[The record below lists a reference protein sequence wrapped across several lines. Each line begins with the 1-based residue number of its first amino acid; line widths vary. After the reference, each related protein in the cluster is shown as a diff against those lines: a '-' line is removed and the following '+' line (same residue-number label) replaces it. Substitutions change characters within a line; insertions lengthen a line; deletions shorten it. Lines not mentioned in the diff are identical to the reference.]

1 VTPLHDRVTAGCYK
15 NSAMDCPKCG
25 HSQSDTIKCASCGVY
40 FAKLAPR
47 LAAAAPAIQHEEAPR
62 GFSIGALLL
71 AAIAAGAVVYYL
83 MRSSHTG
90 HPPAAAAAGIPAAAQ
105 AGPDPAGA
113 TAAAL
118 PSASAINAVEAARS
132 ATVFIRTSWGL
143 GSGFIIDADCHV
155 VTNRHVVETDGAKVA
170 ANIDH
175 NPEMQAGIAVTQQRL
190 QNALLAAQLHRRV
203 LASQP
208 GNNLELIQL
217 DERIRQ
223 MQQLLGNLPQQLD
236 ADITKRVN
244 DADHSGFSV
253 TLLDGTHYEG
263 LHARLSEAAD
273 LALFQLPANNCP
285 FISADRNAALR
296 VSQRVYTIGNPSGLS
311 YTVTSGVVS
320 GLRDIDGKR
329 YVQTDAPINPG
340 NSGGPLITEEGR
352 VIGINSMVMRGVQG
366 IGFAIP
372 IDKVFT
378 EFPEMAPQ

>member
-1 VTPLHDRVTAGCYK
+1 
-15 NSAMDCPKCG
+15 MDCPKCG
-25 HSQSDTIKCASCGVY
+25 HSQSDTVKCASCGIY

-47 LAAAAPAIQHEEAPR
+47 VAAAVPATQHEEAPR

-90 HPPAAAAAGIPAAAQ
+90 HPLPAAAALIPAASQ
-105 AGPDPAGA
+105 AGPEPSVA

-118 PSASAINAVEAARS
+118 PGASAINAVEAARS
-132 ATVFIRTSWGL
+132 ATVFIRTAWGL

-175 NPEMQAGIAVTQQRL
+175 NPETQAGIAATQQRL

-203 LASQP
+203 LAGQP

-244 DADHSGFSV
+244 DADHHGFSV

-273 LALFQLPANNCP
+273 LAVFQLPANNCP
-285 FISADRNAALR
+285 FISAERNAELR

-372 IDKVFT
+372 IDNVFT
-378 EFPEMAPQ
+378 EFPEMAPL